1 MAQYYYV
8 IDTGITSTRNGV
20 SVAVGQT
27 TYDLLLQEKYNH
39 GVVPVSAEVGLWH
52 TEDGINHL
60 PDYSVVGITTNRAV
74 EVNNSLQ
81 VVDNLSVT
89 GFTTSSSYIVGGV
102 QAVSNASPT
111 QIIDASTTQMHH
123 HSTTFNELISQTLAF
138 KVSNLTS
145 GRYVNIYVKNAGTD
159 QVTVSLQASITSTG
173 HSTVRFANKG
183 STDTDSF
190 TLVVPSGGGPT
201 GAASIWIA
209 NMDGNFVA
217 TLS

>member
-1 MAQYYYV
+1 MAQYYYIV
-8 IDTGITSTRNGV
+8 DTGITNDAG
-20 SVAVGQT
+20 VAVGQT
-27 TYDLLLQEKYNH
+27 TYDLLVDERLSH
-39 GVVPVSAEVGLWH
+39 GVVPVAAQFGLWH
-52 TEDGINHL
+52 EEDGISHL
-60 PDYSVVGITTNRAV
+60 PDYSRVGITTNRAV

-102 QAVSNASPT
+102 QAVSNASST
-111 QIIDASTTQMHH
+111 QIVDASTTQMHH
-123 HSTTFNELISQTLAF
+123 HSTTFSELISQTLAF
-138 KVSNLTS
+138 QVSNLTS

-159 QVTVSLQASITSTG
+159 QVTVSLQASTTTTG

-183 STDTDSF
+183 SLDTDSF
-190 TLVVPSGGGPT
+190 TLVTPSGGGPT